1 MHITYG
7 VSIMAPQT
15 TGHPA
20 ALPPDAQTAASTQQ
34 VTPPTAGSDTS
45 DAQHR
50 DHPRDQ
56 NTAPPSA
63 MQLKIME
70 LLQQQAEEQE
80 AP

>member
-7 VSIMAPQT
+7 VPIMAPQT

-20 ALPPDAQTAASTQQ
+20 ALPADAQAAASTQQ
-34 VTPPTAGSDTS
+34 VTPPAASSDTS

-50 DHPRDQ
+50 DHPHDQ

-63 MQLKIME
+63 MQIKIME
-70 LLQQQAEEQE
+70 LLEQQARE
-80 AP
+80 AKMS